1 MSWEPKYDVG
11 FIDEEFIVPI
21 DCLYGGYTS
30 MNRSKGLISS
40 ERLRYFYNKYNMKK
54 EFEAIGFHVPDLY
67 LYTKNEICEEEL
79 LKYDGFVAKPAH
91 MSDSDNVLINKTIYL
106 KELNNSLN
114 KTARLDAADMF
125 NASIAPWKECER
137 GIIIE
142 ELINVIYE
150 LKVFVVWGSPLI
162 VDLRIGASE
171 FARVDFIDKENTY
184 LNWDHEY
191 ELIEKF
197 AETIKIDFF
206 RIDFL
211 YDGKILYASE
221 LEFMPGT
228 ILPKEIETFIE
239 IRWQKLYYQHYYGM
253 R

>member
-1 MSWEPKYDVG
+1 MSWKPKYDIG
-11 FIDEEFIVPI
+11 FIDEDFIVPI
-21 DCLYGGYTS
+21 DYLSGYTS
-30 MNRSKGLISS
+30 MNRSRGLISS

-54 EFEAIGFHVPDLY
+54 EFVAIGFHVPDLY
-67 LYTKNEICEEEL
+67 LYTKNEICEDDL

-91 MSDSDNVLINKTIYL
+91 MSDFDNVLINKTMGL

-114 KTARLDAADMF
+114 KTARLDESDIF
-125 NASIAPWKECER
+125 NDSIAPWKKCER

-150 LKVFVVWGSPLI
+150 LKIFVVWGSPLI
-162 VDLRIGASE
+162 VDLRNGNSE
-171 FARVDFIDKENTY
+171 FYRVDFISKKNTY
-184 LNWDHEY
+184 LNWDQEY

-206 RIDFL
+206 RIDLL
-211 YDGKILYASE
+211 YDGKRLYASE

-228 ILPKEIETFIE
+228 ILPEEIETFIE
-239 IRWQKLYYQHYYGM
+239 IKWQRLYYQHYYGM
-253 R
+253 T